1 MKNITEKFGRGTET
15 QGRALI
21 QVRDGSTSKV
31 VQEVRSKNLLFD
43 SGLAAQANG
52 IGYAR
57 LMRQVKLGSGS
68 TQPNSYYDGSITFT
82 QVGTTLTASGVFF
95 TSAMIGGVFK
105 WNTGGT
111 GGDEMYITAVG
122 SSVSATVSQ
131 SATVGTGAAATVW
144 QVQQTSL
151 QTALPTLGFLT
162 SATYGVVA
170 TGASISGNVLTLI
183 REFVFPVE
191 TVNYTVNELGYCNLE
206 GGGTV
211 LGRFDISGTPVTV
224 STSQFLVVTL
234 TFTFAVS
241 PSAPATVGNV
251 GTNVDTSGTAMIMCW
266 DNQSLQNNGSQVDIQ
281 SSVAVH
287 DFLDGFGQLSLGF
300 LAATQ
305 SLPGSIPTP
314 TLVNGQCNTVTNL
327 STIYQTNSG
336 SIAAGA
342 AQTVVNSS
350 GTCSLGGACAGGKA
364 VNIAAVTI
372 SFSITTAGQVVEALV
387 FGVEPNGGQVTNNF
401 VLNLTTPVTLPTG
414 TLAGSFTF
422 TNTFG
427 RELSN

>member
-162 SATYGVVA
+162 SATYGTVA
-170 TGASISGNVLTLI
+170 TGASISGNVLTLV
-183 REFVFPVE
+183 REFIFPVE
-191 TVNYTVNELGYCNLE
+191 TVNYTVNELGYGNTE
-206 GGGTV
+206 GGGV
-211 LGRFDISGTPVTV
+211 CLGRFDISGTPVTV

-251 GTNVDTSGTAMIMCW
+251 GTNVDTSGTAMVMCW
-266 DNQSLQNNGSQVDIQ
+266 DNQSLQNNGSKVDLQ
-281 SSVAVH
+281 TGH
-287 DFLDGFGQLSLGF
+287 HGNFLDGSGYLGLGF

-314 TLVNGQCNTVTNL
+314 VLVNGQCNTTTDL
-327 STIYQTNSG
+327 STTYKTSFAL
-336 SIAAGA
+336 IAAGA
-342 AQTVVNSS
+342 GETVVNSS

-364 VNIAAVTI
+364 VNIASVTI
-372 SFSITTAGQVVEALV
+372 SFSIATAGEVVGALV
-387 FGVEPNGGQVTNNF
+387 FGGDGSFSVGVVNNF
-401 VLNLTTPVTLPTG
+401 VLNLTTPITLPTG
-414 TLAGSFTF
+414 TLTGSFTF